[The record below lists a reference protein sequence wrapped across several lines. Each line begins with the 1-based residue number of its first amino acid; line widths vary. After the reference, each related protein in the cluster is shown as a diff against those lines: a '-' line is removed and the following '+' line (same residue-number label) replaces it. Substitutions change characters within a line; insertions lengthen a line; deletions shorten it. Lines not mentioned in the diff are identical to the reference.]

1 MIHQRP
7 MTILIVEDDAAT
19 SALYADLLRMDGY
32 HTHVVTSGQA
42 ALTALAQQPISAVL
56 LDWRLPDMDGLA
68 VSRQIRHTLHLGVPI
83 VLITAHHSL
92 ALEAAARDA
101 GVTVYFPKP
110 MPAEMLLK
118 RLATLSDG

>member
-1 MIHQRP
+1 MLHHKLV
-7 MTILIVEDDAAT
+7 TILIVEDDAAT
-19 SALYADLLRMDGY
+19 SELFVELLSMEGY

-42 ALTALAQQPISAVL
+42 ALATLAQQPISVVL

-68 VSRQIRHTLHLGVPI
+68 VSRQIRRTLHLAVPI
-83 VLITAHHSL
+83 VLVTANHSL
-92 ALEAAARDA
+92 ALEATARDA

>member
-19 SALYADLLRMDGY
+19 SELFVELLSMEGY
-32 HTHVVTSGQA
+32 HTQVVTSGQA

-92 ALEAAARDA
+92 ALEATARDA

-118 RLATLSDG
+118 RLATLIDG